1 MATPELRKAGGAD
14 ASTPGGADRSKAGGR
29 EAQQDSPWV
38 RWPLTIAAL
47 AILTWLIV
55 IPVVNVFYEA
65 LAKGPVEYWTT
76 LAGDA
81 DTLAAIRLTLTV
93 APVAVALNVVFG
105 IAAAWTIARFRFRG
119 RAFLTSILDL
129 PFAISPVV
137 AGLIFVLLF
146 GLQGLF
152 GEWLRDH
159 GIKILFST
167 PGLILATSFVTMPFV
182 ARELIPLME
191 AIGDEE
197 ETAAVSLGA
206 GAWHMFR
213 RVTLPN
219 IKWGLLYGIIL
230 CNARA
235 MGEFGAVYVVSG
247 RITGQT
253 DTLPLRVEKLF
264 QEYNMHGSFVA
275 ASLLCFLAVGTLAIK
290 TFLEWKTRRELAERN
305 FVPDHDALGD
315 SSSWVPALAPALAGA
330 GVGIGGVSLAVGGIG
345 ASRSTPVVREK
356 PRPLAYES
364 VGTGGSAPAPDLDA
378 PPSGVGI
385 SVRGISKTFGNF
397 HALDNVNL
405 DVPDGSLIALL
416 GPSGSGKTTLL
427 RIIAG
432 LETADTGTVRYRD
445 VDATHQSPGSR
456 NVGFVF
462 QHYALFRHMSVFENV
477 AFGLRVRRSHRPGE
491 SAREREERI
500 AERVRE
506 LLHLVQLGSYEKH
519 APSQLSGGQRQR
531 VALARALAPD
541 PKLLLLDEP
550 FGALDARVRKEL
562 RSWLRKLHHEIGLTS
577 VLVTHD
583 QEEAFEVADR
593 VVVMNRGRIEQ
604 EGSSTDVFDHPANAF
619 VLDFLGN
626 VNVFHGRVEG
636 GRAFLGG
643 LEVDYPEYPHDEA
656 RSAKAYVRPHELE
669 IDRYEHSGTCVRA
682 SIQRVTFTGALV
694 KVELFAEEF
703 GVPLTVETTRDRW
716 AHLHLGEG
724 DNAFVFPKNLR
735 LFVHDYQ
742 I

>member
-1 MATPELRKAGGAD
+1 MSGNTKPVTRDAG
-14 ASTPGGADRSKAGGR
+14 RQ
-29 EAQQDSPWV
+29 AQQDSALV
-38 RWPLTIAAL
+38 RWPLTILAL
-47 AILTWLIV
+47 LVMAWLVV
-55 IPVVNVFYEA
+55 IPVSNVFYEA
-65 LAKGPVEYWTT
+65 LKAGPAAYWNA
-76 LAGDA
+76 LVGDP

-93 APVAVALNVVFG
+93 APIAVGCNVVFG
-105 IAAAWTIARFRFRG
+105 VAAAWAIARFRFPG
-119 RAFLTSILDL
+119 RALLISVIDL

-137 AGLIFVLLF
+137 AGLIFVLIF

-152 GEWLRDH
+152 GVWLRDH
-159 GIKILFST
+159 GIKILFAT

-206 GAWHMFR
+206 RGWHMFR

-219 IKWGLLYGIIL
+219 IKWGLLYGVIL

-264 QEYNMHGSFVA
+264 QEYNLQGSFVA
-275 ASLLCFLAVGTLAIK
+275 ASLLCFLAVITLGVK

-305 FVPDHDALGD
+305 VVAEESADEAGTWIP
-315 SSSWVPALAPALAGA
+315 VLAPALAGA
-330 GVGIGGVSLAVGGIG
+330 VMAPAGFALPQRQVHAARPRAMEFGGNMA
-345 ASRSTPVVREK
+345 T
-356 PRPLAYES
+356 
-364 VGTGGSAPAPDLDA
+364 GTGDAAPLRPAPD
-378 PPSGVGI
+378 GVGI
-385 SVRGISKTFGNF
+385 SVRNISKTFGTF
-397 HALDNVNL
+397 RALDDVSL
-405 DVPDGSLIALL
+405 DVEDGALLALL

-432 LETADTGTVRYRD
+432 LETADSGTVRYRD
-445 VDATHQSPGSR
+445 VDATHQAPGSR

-477 AFGLRVRRSHRPGE
+477 AFGLRVRKSQRPSE
-491 SAREREERI
+491 TAAEREARI
-500 AERVRE
+500 AARVRE
-506 LLHLVQLGSYEKH
+506 LLDLVQLGSYEKH

-562 RSWLRKLHHEIGLTS
+562 RGWLRKLHHEIGLTS

-593 VVVMNRGRIEQ
+593 VVVMNHGRIEQ
-604 EGSSTDVFDHPANAF
+604 QGTAADVFDHPANAF

-626 VNVFHGRVEG
+626 VNVFHGRVEA

-643 LEVDYPEYPHDEA
+643 LEVDYPDYPHDEA

-682 SIQRVTFTGALV
+682 TIKRVALAGALV
-694 KVELFAEEF
+694 KVELFADEF

-716 AHLHLGEG
+716 SHLRLDEG
-724 DNAFVFPKNLR
+724 DPAFVFPKNLR

>member
-1 MATPELRKAGGAD
+1 MSGSSSATATPLGDKA
-14 ASTPGGADRSKAGGR
+14 RQ
-29 EAQQDSPWV
+29 AQQDSPFV
-38 RWPLTIAAL
+38 RWPLTVLAL
-47 AILTWLIV
+47 VVMIWLIV

-65 LAKGPVEYWTT
+65 LKNGPAAYWEALT
-76 LAGDA
+76 GDP
-81 DTLAAIRLTLTV
+81 DTLSAIALTLTV

-105 IAAAWTIARFRFRG
+105 IAAAWAIARFRFRG
-119 RAFLTSILDL
+119 RAFLISVIDL

-137 AGLIFVLLF
+137 AGLIFVLIF

-152 GEWLRDH
+152 GEWLREHD
-159 GIKILFST
+159 IKILFAT
-167 PGLILATSFVTMPFV
+167 PGLILATTFVTMPFV

-197 ETAAVSLGA
+197 EVAAVSLGA
-206 GAWHMFR
+206 SAWHMFR

-219 IKWGLLYGIIL
+219 IKWGLLYGVIL

-264 QEYNMHGSFVA
+264 QEYNLQSSFVA
-275 ASLLCFLAVGTLAIK
+275 ASLLCFLAIITLTVK
-290 TFLEWKTRRELAERN
+290 TYLEWQTRRDLADRN
-305 FVPDHDALGD
+305 VVPETDAAAD
-315 SSSWVPALAPALAGA
+315 SASWIPALSPVLAGA
-330 GVGIGGVSLAVGGIG
+330 GIGGSSFPVPSGHVQVSGPRDRATTFAYGSTAVGP
-345 ASRSTPVVREK
+345 SP
-356 PRPLAYES
+356 
-364 VGTGGSAPAPDLDA
+364 TGGSSQGGQPQP
-378 PPSGVGI
+378 GVGI
-385 SVRGISKTFGNF
+385 SVSNISKKFGTFQ
-397 HALDNVNL
+397 ALDNVSL
-405 DVPDGSLIALL
+405 DVEDGALLALL

-432 LETADTGTVRYRD
+432 LETADNGTVRYRD
-445 VDATHQSPGSR
+445 VDATHQAPGSR

-477 AFGLRVRRSHRPGE
+477 AFGLRVRKWDEG
-491 SAREREERI
+491 RI
-500 AERVRE
+500 AARVRE
-506 LLHLVQLGSYEKH
+506 LLDLVQLGSYEKH

-593 VVVMNRGRIEQ
+593 VVVMNHGRIEQ
-604 EGSSTDVFDHPANAF
+604 QGTSAEVFDHPANAF

-643 LEVDYPEYPHDEA
+643 LEVDYPEYPHGEA

-669 IDRYEHSGTCVRA
+669 IDRYEHTGTCVRA
-682 SIQRVTFTGALV
+682 QINRVTYAGALV
-694 KVELFAEEF
+694 KVELFADEF

-716 AHLHLGEG
+716 GYLRLNEG

-735 LFVHDYQ
+735 LFVHDSHQ